1 MLRVWISIMIGLGVT
16 VALTGRAQVA
26 APSATDTVTKMTD
39 ATAKVTETT
48 AKVTDT
54 IAKKVEQTK
63 PLTSAQKESARLGA
77 IAAWADKTKA
87 SREQVQAAIFAP
99 IIAGNQTDIE
109 YNREAAASIGKKAE
123 AAAKAGDENARK
135 RFRTVAELF
144 TECGNENRR
153 FLGCYKNGDMKGV
166 RDALIRLRTY
176 DARIA
181 EIVGQTVPRSW
192 YAHDIMVATLGMTD
206 AEIKQWGAQQS
217 SGRTPQA
224 APAARA
230 QK

>member
-1 MLRVWISIMIGLGVT
+1 M
-16 VALTGRAQVA
+16 
-26 APSATDTVTKMTD
+26 
-39 ATAKVTETT
+39 
-48 AKVTDT
+48 
-54 IAKKVEQTK
+54 
-63 PLTSAQKESARLGA
+63 
-77 IAAWADKTKA
+77 
-87 SREQVQAAIFAP
+87 
-99 IIAGNQTDIE
+99 
-109 YNREAAASIGKKAE
+109 
-123 AAAKAGDENARK
+123 
-135 RFRTVAELF
+135 
-144 TECGNENRR
+144 
-153 FLGCYKNGDMKGV
+153 GCYKNGDMKGV